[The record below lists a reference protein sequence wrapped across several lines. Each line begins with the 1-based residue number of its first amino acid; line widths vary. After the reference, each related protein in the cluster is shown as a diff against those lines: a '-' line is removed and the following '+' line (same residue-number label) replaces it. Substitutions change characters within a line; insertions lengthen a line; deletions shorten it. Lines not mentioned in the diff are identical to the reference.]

1 LISQRNQARNPIN
14 NHKTEEFRFMMRH
27 SSTQLFAL
35 ITTTLLGLAVAT
47 WPVAASPL
55 GDGIL
60 DPTFGNNGTRTT
72 ELGGYAEGRALA
84 IQADGKLLVAGYA
97 AGVDDDDFT
106 LVRYLSDGTLDLSF
120 DSDGSVTTDLGAYDY
135 GYALTIQDDGK
146 ILIAGYSG
154 SDNIDFALVRYS
166 SDGALDVS
174 FDSDGIVTTDLGS
187 DDYARAVGV
196 QSDGKII
203 VAGYSGSDNLDFA
216 LVRYNS
222 NGTLDTSFDSDGIVT
237 SDFGGEDNG
246 RAVAIQADGKLLV
259 AGYAAGV
266 NNDDFAV
273 VRYNSDG
280 TPDLSFDND
289 GQTSTDLGGNDEGH
303 ALALQSDG
311 KIVVAGSTSSG
322 SDFAVVRYNSDG
334 TLDTNFDSDGKT
346 TVNLGGND
354 YGYAMALQSD
364 ERIVVAGSSGSDF
377 ALARYHNNGTL
388 DTSFATNGKTTTD
401 LGGQDASN
409 AVALQSDGKIVS
421 AGKSTGRFAL
431 ARYTSAN
438 STPTP
443 TSTPSSTP
451 TATATVTPAPTDDP
465 LAPTPVPNLP
475 PSNASTNVLPNQAA
489 SLVYNIPNGGSI
501 AVEVPVGAVQA
512 PTTLLYQTLSTPT
525 ATLGAYQLVGHA
537 FMLHAYQDN
546 AIISPFVFGIPVTV
560 TLSYTEDDVAGMDE
574 MQFQLLTLDVT
585 TGQWSTDGITVIE
598 RNLQDNRLVVTI
610 AHFTEFTLT
619 MPPWQVF
626 MPLIN
631 KR

>member
-1 LISQRNQARNPIN
+1 
-14 NHKTEEFRFMMRH
+14 MRH
-27 SSTQLFAL
+27 SSTQLFVL
-35 ITTTLLGLAVAT
+35 IATTLLGLSLAT
-47 WPVAASPL
+47 APVAASPM

-60 DPTFGNNGTRTT
+60 DPTFGNNGTRIT

-84 IQADGKLLVAGYA
+84 VQADGKILVAGYA
-97 AGVDDDDFT
+97 AGANDDDFT
-106 LVRYLSDGTLDLSF
+106 LVRYLNNGTLDLSF
-120 DSDGSVTTDLGAYDY
+120 DSDGIVTTDLGAYDY

-154 SDNIDFALVRYS
+154 SDNIDFALVRYLN
-166 SDGALDVS
+166 DGTLDLS
-174 FDSDGIVTTDLGS
+174 FDSDGIVITDLGS
-187 DDYARAVGV
+187 DDYARAIGV

-216 LVRYNS
+216 LVRYLS
-222 NGTLDTSFDSDGIVT
+222 DGTLDLSFDSDGIVT
-237 SDFGGEDNG
+237 TDFGGEDNG
-246 RAVAIQADGKLLV
+246 RAVAIQSDGKLLV

-266 NNDDFAV
+266 NNDDFAL

-280 TPDLSFDND
+280 TPDLSFDSD
-289 GQTSTDLGGNDEGH
+289 GQITTDFGGNDEGH

-322 SDFAVVRYNSDG
+322 SDFALVRYNSDG
-334 TLDTNFDSDGKT
+334 GLDNSFDGDGRT

-377 ALARYHNNGTL
+377 GLARYHNNGAL
-388 DTSFATNGKTTTD
+388 DTAFATNGKTTTD
-401 LGGQDASN
+401 LGGQDAGN

-421 AGKSTGRFAL
+421 AGKSNGRFAL
-431 ARYTSAN
+431 VRYTSDN

-451 TATATVTPAPTDDP
+451 TATTTVTPVPTDDP
-465 LAPTPVPNLP
+465 LAPTPVPTLP
-475 PSNASTNVLPNQAA
+475 PNNASTNVLPNQAA

-501 AVEVPVGAVQA
+501 AVEVPAGAVQA
-512 PTTLLYQTLSTPT
+512 PITLLYQTLSTPT
-525 ATLGAYQLVGHA
+525 ATLGAYQFVGRA

-546 AIISPFVFGIPVTV
+546 AIISPFIFGIPVTV
-560 TLSYTEDDVAGMDE
+560 TLYYTEDDVAGMDE
-574 MQFQLLTLDVT
+574 TQLQLLTLDAT
-585 TGQWSTDGITVIE
+585 TGQWSTDGITVVE
-598 RNLQDNRLVVTI
+598 RHPQDNYLVVTI
-610 AHFTEFTLT
+610 AHFTEFTLA
-619 MPPWQVF
+619 MPPWQIF

>member
-1 LISQRNQARNPIN
+1 
-14 NHKTEEFRFMMRH
+14 MR
-27 SSTQLFAL
+27 SISTQLFVL
-35 ITTTLLGLAVAT
+35 ITITLLGLALAT
-47 WPVAASPL
+47 APVAANSM

-72 ELGGYAEGRALA
+72 ELGGYAEGRALV
-84 IQADGKLLVAGYA
+84 IQNDGKLLVAGYA
-97 AGVDDDDFT
+97 AGANDDDFT
-106 LVRYLSDGTLDLSF
+106 LVRYLSDGTLDTTF

-135 GYALTIQDDGK
+135 GYALTMQDDGK

-154 SDNIDFALVRYS
+154 SDNIDFALVRYN
-166 SDGALDVS
+166 SDGTLDLS

-203 VAGYSGSDNLDFA
+203 VAGYSGSDNIDFA

-222 NGTLDTSFDSDGIVT
+222 DGTLDITFDSDGIVT
-237 SDFGGEDNG
+237 GDFGGEDNG
-246 RAVAIQADGKLLV
+246 RAVAIQSDGKLLV
-259 AGYAAGV
+259 AGYAASV
-266 NNDDFAV
+266 NNDDFAL

-280 TPDLSFDND
+280 TPDLSFDSD
-289 GQTSTDLGGNDEGH
+289 GQTTTDLGGNDEGH
-303 ALALQSDG
+303 ALALQNDG
-311 KIVVAGSTSSG
+311 KIVVAGYTSSG

-334 TLDTNFDSDGKT
+334 SLDTTFDSDGKT

-388 DTSFATNGKTTTD
+388 DTTFATNGKTTTD
-401 LGGQDASN
+401 LGGQDAGN

-421 AGKSTGRFAL
+421 AGKSNGRFAL
-431 ARYTSAN
+431 ARYTSDN
-438 STPTP
+438 STPIP
-443 TSTPSSTP
+443 TSTPSGTP
-451 TATATVTPAPTDDP
+451 TATATVTPVPTDEP
-465 LAPTPVPNLP
+465 LAPTPVPTLP
-475 PSNASTNVLPNQAA
+475 PSNASTDVLPNQAA
-489 SLVYNIPNGGSI
+489 SLVYTAPDGGSI
-501 AVEVPVGAVQA
+501 IVDIPAGAVQA

-525 ATLGAYQLVGHA
+525 ATLGAYQLVGRA

-560 TLSYTEDDVAGMDE
+560 TLHYIEADLVGMDE
-574 MQFQLLTLDVT
+574 TQLQLLTLDAT
-585 TGQWSTDGITVIE
+585 TGQWSTDGITVVE
-598 RNLQDNRLVVTI
+598 QNPQANYLVVTI
-610 AHFTEFTLT
+610 AHFTEFTLA
-619 MPPWQVF
+619 MPPWQIF
-626 MPLIN
+626 MPLVN